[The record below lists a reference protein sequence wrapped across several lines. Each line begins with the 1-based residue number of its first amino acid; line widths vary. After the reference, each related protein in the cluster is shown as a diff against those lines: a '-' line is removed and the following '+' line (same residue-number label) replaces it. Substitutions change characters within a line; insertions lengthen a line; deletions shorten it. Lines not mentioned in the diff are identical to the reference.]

1 MSRTVAPRAKPSATA
16 RTTSRRSKVELD
28 AVSPSGLDEATEQAL
43 DLGSAR
49 RRPELRAEQEV
60 ARRRGRDY
68 PPPDRAGRYPG

>member
-28 AVSPSGLDEATEQAL
+28 AASPSGLDEATEQAL

-49 RRPELRAEQEV
+49 NASRRAGGRG
-60 ARRRGRDY
+60 RRGRGTY